1 MHSKFPVHYIQKGY
15 TCLYTKVFEIPNIPI
30 ASCRKQRSRVG
41 RSSCW
46 NVHIY
51 CRVISD
57 FISYE
62 IFRLWSACRIVLQ
75 RLFSCLYVIC
85 DIVTYATSQMYP
97 NSTQIAPKNT
107 LQFDDSHQW
116 MESWHFT
123 YTCKLSNRSVF
134 LCRWKLK
141 ISNWRSK
148 FLIHHSIR
156 VWAHAVC
163 ICILGYGIH
172 THFFELSLL
181 QCIVVFWRF
190 QKKLFSHW
198 LNYNSCFYAAPLTW
212 KIKNNNKELYKK
224 CVCKEHKKRVHEFVH
239 NKLKI
244 YI

>member
-1 MHSKFPVHYIQKGY
+1 MQLPK
-15 TCLYTKVFEIPNIPI
+15 C
-30 ASCRKQRSRVG
+30 
-41 RSSCW
+41 
-46 NVHIY
+46 
-51 CRVISD
+51 
-57 FISYE
+57 
-62 IFRLWSACRIVLQ
+62 
-75 RLFSCLYVIC
+75 
-85 DIVTYATSQMYP
+85 
-97 NSTQIAPKNT
+97 TQIAPKNT